1 MIEKNEEIEEIEDRI
16 LMEIV
21 VDAYGREERA
31 MGWYYYVADSLEFPF
46 QAKCIAKKATS
57 PLKIG
62 EEVTV
67 IDMANADD
75 CESKIF
81 VTIKYND
88 DSLAVPLIQL
98 EILDDKP
105 DSKIIIE
112 DWHYWVDKG
121 YEF

>member
-1 MIEKNEEIEEIEDRI
+1 MIEKDEEIEERI

-21 VDAYGREERA
+21 VDAHDEYERA
-31 MGWYYYVADSLEFPF
+31 TSWYYYVADGLEFPF
-46 QAKCIAKKATS
+46 QARCIVKKSTS
-57 PLKIG
+57 PLKVG

-67 IDMANADD
+67 VDIASADD

-81 VTIKYND
+81 VTIKYAE
-88 DSLAVPLIQL
+88 DSLAVPLAQL
-98 EILDDKP
+98 EMIDDKP

-112 DWHYWVDKG
+112 DWHYWIGRG